1 MEKIKSN
8 IKYSTN
14 DLADYSKELY
24 NKILN
29 DDLYPVLVKEGWE
42 NSEIQK
48 NVSKFKEYLDDMH
61 KAKEIKTYEDCI
73 ANNMT
78 QRLILVRN
86 GKLIERNYETL
97 LPFKEHTDYLNHFC
111 VYDFNNLPSDASSR
125 KCVKSLFNAISN
137 KLKAGCW
144 IYLYGAPRS
153 GRSYAAFGIL
163 NDLHK
168 MKKYKESTF
177 GFADSILRF
186 KQLND
191 LYFTDK
197 QYFNELLANYS
208 NVDFLV
214 IDNFG
219 SEYKNELIRDTI
231 LFPIIQERYAKNK
244 LTIFTSDFTIE
255 EVKELYSF
263 KKYGRDIVSEKII
276 NLIEN
281 KCKGMVETGSLALY

>member
-29 DDLYPVLVKEGWE
+29 DDLYPVLVKEGWENSPVLVKEGWE

-137 KLKAGCW
+137 KLKVGCW

-177 GFADSILRF
+177 GFGA
-186 KQLND
+186 
-191 LYFTDK
+191 
-197 QYFNELLANYS
+197 
-208 NVDFLV
+208 
-214 IDNFG
+214 
-219 SEYKNELIRDTI
+219 
-231 LFPIIQERYAKNK
+231 
-244 LTIFTSDFTIE
+244 
-255 EVKELYSF
+255 
-263 KKYGRDIVSEKII
+263 
-276 NLIEN
+276 
-281 KCKGMVETGSLALY
+281 

>member
-24 NKILN
+24 NNILN

-48 NVSKFKEYLDDMH
+48 NVSKFKEYLEDMH

-197 QYFNELLANYS
+197 QYFNELLTNYS

-231 LFPIIQERYAKNK
+231 LFPIIQERHAKNK

-263 KKYGRDIVSEKII
+263 KKYGRDIVSEK
-276 NLIEN
+276 
-281 KCKGMVETGSLALY
+281 